1 MAESPDK
8 TEPVDERDDLAA
20 LVYTRLRSLAHQLM
34 TREGSGQTLQAT
46 ALVHEAYLRLSRED
60 PSRWQDRKHFYLLA
74 AQAMRRILI
83 DRARHRGRLKR
94 GDAWTRQPL
103 DEVMIAAPPKNLDL
117 VNLDEALQRLSLKEP
132 RAGRLVVLRFF
143 GGLTIE
149 EAAEML
155 EISVSTCRRDWLYA
169 KAWLRRE
176 MDRSEKSQGET
187 DPSAKDQ
194 GDTDQGEAAPSEKKP

>member
-8 TEPVDERDDLAA
+8 TEPAEEQEDLAA

-83 DRARHRGRLKR
+83 DRARHRGRLKH

-103 DEVMIAAPPKNLDL
+103 DEDAISTPTENLDL

-143 GGLTIE
+143 GGLTVE

-155 EISVSTCRRDWLYA
+155 ETSVSTCRRDWLYA

-176 MDRSEKSQGET
+176 MDRSEKDRVET
-187 DPSAKDQ
+187 DASDQ
-194 GDTDQGEAAPSEKKP
+194 DQDETGLSENKP